1 MIPSLQI
8 RPRSRHG
15 RRPGRLRGLSLIEMM
30 VAMVLGLFLIGGVLS
45 VFVST
50 RQANRSTDGLSRLQE
65 NARVA
70 FEMMAREL
78 RAAGGAA
85 CGSSNRVA
93 NVVNL
98 SDANTWWWADWVNNR
113 LRGFESS
120 QSFPGRAIGTAV
132 TQRVAGTDAIVAM
145 SGGGGGESA
154 TIMSHERERAEFRLN
169 TTEHGFVT
177 GDMVLVCGNPA
188 RGGADER
195 FNSGDDAPSVQLVSI
210 LQATT
215 VAGDTVATTTS
226 GGTPG
231 NCTQFLNPYLGCA
244 SVSKQ
249 GMAIEGGGIMS
260 RLSSA
265 GWYVGNNA
273 SGGRS
278 LFRIGPGLAGVLEP
292 PEEVAEGVTDMQ
304 IQYLPETAGV
314 PGSDYVDASAVS
326 NWDEVF
332 AVRIVLTLENRDGGG
347 LTMQRTLAHTVALR
361 NRLP

>member
-1 MIPSLQI
+1 MRPTLPSP
-8 RPRSRHG
+8 RP
-15 RRPGRLRGLSLIEMM
+15 PGRGARRMRGLSLVELM

-65 NARVA
+65 NARIA

-78 RAAGGAA
+78 RAAGGAG
-85 CGSSNRVA
+85 CGSSSRVA

-113 LRGFESS
+113 LRGYESS
-120 QSFPGRAIGTAV
+120 QVFPGRTMGTGV
-132 TQRVAGTDAIVAM
+132 TQRVAGTDAIVSM

-154 TIMSHERERAEFRLN
+154 TIMSHAREAGEFRLN
-169 TTEHGFVT
+169 TTQHGFVT
-177 GDMVLVCGNPA
+177 GDILLVCGNPA
-188 RGGADER
+188 QGGTDDPYS
-195 FNSGDDAPSVQLVSI
+195 SGHDAPSVQLVSI
-210 LQATT
+210 LQATA
-215 VAGDTVATTTS
+215 VNGDTVATTTS

-231 NCTQFLNPYLGCA
+231 NCTQFLNPYIGCA

-265 GWYVGNNA
+265 GWYVGYNPA
-273 SGGRS
+273 GGRS
-278 LFRIGPGLAGVLEP
+278 LYRVGPGLAGILEP
-292 PEEVAEGVTDMQ
+292 PEEVADGVTDMQ
-304 IQYLPETAGV
+304 VQYLTGTEV
-314 PGSDYVDASAVS
+314 QPGSDYVDATAVS
-326 NWDEVF
+326 NWDNVF
-332 AVRIVLTLENRDGGG
+332 AVRIVLTLESRDGSGQS
-347 LTMQRTLAHTVALR
+347 LQRTLAHTVALR